1 MELKLTIYADRLC
14 RKVKEE
20 KKAQDFE
27 LSTAVCED
35 LLNVINIDLFDGG
48 LEALSG
54 EGGQKLMLEIVKNGY
69 PFFLELVKEIF
80 EVTDADGYF
89 KLGEIAGLILK
100 ICKYAVTQLVNSIG
114 GKTEKN

>member
-35 LLNVINIDLFDGG
+35 LLNIINIDLFDGG

-54 EGGQKLMLEIVKNGY
+54 ESGQKLMLDIVKNGY

-80 EVTDADGYF
+80 EVTDDDGYF
-89 KLGEIAGLILK
+89 NLCDIAGLMLAI
-100 ICKYAVTQLVNSIG
+100 IKYSVTQLVSSIG